1 MSRYRL
7 AEESGVDAASL
18 CRFVAGQ
25 TGLTLKNIDRI
36 GQVIGLRLVIDGP
49 VGKKGR

>member
-1 MSRYRL
+1 MQADVRVPQPTQ
-7 AEESGVDAASL
+7 ESGVDAARL
-18 CRFVAGQ
+18 CRIAAGQ

-49 VGKKGR
+49 EG